1 MELAKTKNVVKALNN
16 QWTIEE
22 EKKKALE
29 LEDNMLKEKDL
40 ADKEASK
47 LQVQL
52 ADQKKETEKTS
63 VKHVLQLQQA
73 FMMGHENG
81 FKKALRQIALFTPE
95 MDMKNFD
102 VLKM

>member
-1 MELAKTKNVVKALNN
+1 
-16 QWTIEE
+16 
-22 EKKKALE
+22 
-29 LEDNMLKEKDL
+29 MLKEKDL

-73 FMMGHENG
+73 FMMGHEGG
-81 FKKALRQIALFTPE
+81 FQKAICQIAFFAPE
-95 MDMKNFD
+95 IDVNKFD
-102 VLKM
+102 VLKDAKDGDLVS